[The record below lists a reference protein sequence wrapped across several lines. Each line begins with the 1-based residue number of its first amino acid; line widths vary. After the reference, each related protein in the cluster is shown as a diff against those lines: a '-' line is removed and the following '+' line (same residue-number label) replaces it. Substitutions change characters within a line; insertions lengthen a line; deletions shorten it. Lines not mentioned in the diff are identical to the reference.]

1 MGLVFPPFS
10 SLLFLFFCILSL
22 CIYGLATF
30 RHIFFPV
37 GFLSSVS
44 RTTWLLLV
52 PGDQTKKLSAVM
64 AAYLLCRCKHLY
76 MLVFRVLILILTYLF
91 VSRHEVRSV
100 NTRAVH
106 NAGR

>member
-1 MGLVFPPFS
+1 MHIWTRHFS
-10 SLLFLFFCILSL
+10 SHFLPCWLFVF
-22 CIYGLATF
+22 GKPHHLA
-30 RHIFFPV
+30 
-37 GFLSSVS
+37 
-44 RTTWLLLV
+44 LLV